1 MQPIAS
7 PAELYAHAIAFE
19 REAAE
24 RYAELAE
31 RMADLGN
38 DAVAEVFGTL
48 AGLEAEHL
56 ETVLRRTEDVA
67 LPALSGHEYR
77 WLDAGAPETAARELV
92 FRLLTPHQALAIAL
106 EAEKRAQAFFEQVM
120 LRAQDPG
127 LRALAREM
135 AAEEQDHIVL
145 VEQLLARTPQ
155 PGLDSQTLFTQ

>member
-1 MQPIAS
+1 MQPIGS
-7 PAELYAHAIAFE
+7 PAELYAHAIAIE

-38 DAVAEVFGTL
+38 DAAAEVFGTL
-48 AGLEAEHL
+48 AALEAEHL
-56 ETVLRRTEDVA
+56 ATLLRRTEGVA
-67 LPALSGHEYR
+67 VPALSGQEYR

-92 FRLLTPHQALAIAL
+92 FRLLTPHQALAVAL

-135 AAEEQDHIVL
+135 AAEEQDHIAM
-145 VEQLLARTPQ
+145 VERLLARTPQ
-155 PGLDSQTLFTQ
+155 PGLDSQALFTK